1 MIDVKLLEKRSEAA
15 TSPSYYDEYKVCLK
29 ARNAD
34 ESLVDQLLD
43 LNKKRKELIA
53 KAEES
58 KANLNKISQEIATMK
73 RKGEDTSTLIAQMH
87 SLSKEIKDMELAA
100 TEADAQVTQFALT
113 LPNKCHSSVPI
124 GQSADQNKVIR
135 TIGEPRTLPFRA
147 LEHNALGEAL
157 GNIDF
162 ARAGKATGARF
173 AYLRGA
179 AALLERALINFM
191 LDLHTETH
199 GYNEILPPFIVNS
212 KSLTGTGN
220 LPKFKQD
227 LFKLEDTDYFL
238 IPTAEVPLTNFFAEE
253 ILSEEQLPA
262 SFVSYSPC
270 FRSEAGS
277 HGRDTKG
284 LIRQHQFNKVELMTY
299 SHPAQSYEV
308 HEQLTGHAEEVLKRL
323 ELPYRVAL
331 LCTGD
336 ISFGAAKCHDIEV
349 WLPGQNAYREISSC
363 SNFEDFQARRA
374 NIRFRPKGGGKPQYV
389 HTLNGS
395 GLAVGR
401 TLIAIFENYQ
411 QEDGTIKVP
420 SVLIKYMR
428 GMTTIKA
435 EAMKY

>member
-1 MIDVKLLEKRSEAA
+1 MIDVKLLEKKTESSGLSFYE
-15 TSPSYYDEYKVCLK
+15 EYKANLK
-29 ARNAD
+29 ARGAD
-34 ESLVDQLLD
+34 EALIEQLLE

-53 KAEES
+53 KAEDS
-58 KANLNKISQEIATMK
+58 KATLNKMSQEIAAMK
-73 RKGEDTSTLIAQMH
+73 RKGEDSSELISQMH
-87 SLSKEIKDMELAA
+87 SLSKVNKEMELAA
-100 TEADAQVTQFALT
+100 ADADNQVTQFALT

-124 GQSADQNKVIR
+124 GQTAEQNKIIR
-135 TIGEPRTLPFRA
+135 TIGEPRKFHFTA
-147 LEHNALGEAL
+147 LEHNVLGETL

-162 ARAGKATGARF
+162 LRAGKATGARF
-173 AYLRGA
+173 TYLRGA
-179 AALLERALINFM
+179 AAQLERALINFM
-191 LDLHTETH
+191 LDIHTEVH
-199 GYNEILPPFIVNS
+199 GYNEMAPPFIVNS
-212 KSLTGTGN
+212 KSLIGTGN

-238 IPTAEVPLTNFFAEE
+238 IPTAEVPLTNFFSEE
-253 ILSEEQLPA
+253 ILQEEQLPA
-262 SFVSYSPC
+262 SFVAYSPC

-299 SHPAQSYEV
+299 SHPLQSYEA
-308 HEQLTGHAEEVLKRL
+308 HENLTGHAEEILKRL

-336 ISFGAAKCHDIEV
+336 ISFGAAKCYDIEV

-374 NIRFRPKGGGKPQYV
+374 NIRFRPKGGGKPQFV

-411 QEDGTIKVP
+411 QEDGSIKIP
-420 SVLIKYMR
+420 NVLIKYMK
-428 GMTTIKA
+428 GITSINS
-435 EAMKY
+435 EPLKY